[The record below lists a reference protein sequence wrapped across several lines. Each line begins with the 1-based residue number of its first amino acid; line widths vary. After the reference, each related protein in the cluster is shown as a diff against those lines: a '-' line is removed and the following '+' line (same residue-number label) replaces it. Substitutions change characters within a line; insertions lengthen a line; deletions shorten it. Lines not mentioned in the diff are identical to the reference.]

1 MRRRCG
7 RLRRRFLLVLVVAVL
22 EGCLGI
28 PDAAPVM
35 NAVPWTWC
43 DILGCVVL
51 KAVDCEE
58 GMSGRC
64 KRYLYQASRGASDV
78 EVQSP
83 ILLTSILAYRCT
95 DPKRMGDLWCET
107 TLAGHLW

>member
-1 MRRRCG
+1 M
-7 RLRRRFLLVLVVAVL
+7 RRRFLLVLVVVVL

-35 NAVPWTWC
+35 NAVPWTWW

-58 GMSGRC
+58 G
-64 KRYLYQASRGASDV
+64 DV
-78 EVQSP
+78 RQV
-83 ILLTSILAYRCT
+83 
-95 DPKRMGDLWCET
+95 
-107 TLAGHLW
+107 